1 MLHVSKWQPGAHL
14 TFQSPH
20 HPIRSHSEV
29 KKTKFSSDHKWIN
42 AGPFPQHTTVTLQ
55 YTKSFLA
62 PRSASVYQQEIWCW
76 YWIGQKVHLDFSITL
91 YGKPRMDFLANP
103 ILQMFALWLA
113 FRVLLPGPQ
122 GNLGS
127 WCRESGT
134 LGLWESPP
142 LEGPSMQPT
151 VAIQKAYRVKLT
163 ASAFCFFFF
172 FNFLNKS

>member
-42 AGPFPQHTTVTLQ
+42 AGPFSNTPLSRCSIPSLSWH
-55 YTKSFLA
+55 LA
-62 PRSASVYQQEIWCW
+62 PVYQQESWCW
-76 YWIGQKVHLDFSITL
+76 YWVGQKVHLDFSITL

-127 WCRESGT
+127 WCRESGAP
-134 LGLWESPP
+134 GLWESPP

-172 FNFLNKS
+172 NFLNKS